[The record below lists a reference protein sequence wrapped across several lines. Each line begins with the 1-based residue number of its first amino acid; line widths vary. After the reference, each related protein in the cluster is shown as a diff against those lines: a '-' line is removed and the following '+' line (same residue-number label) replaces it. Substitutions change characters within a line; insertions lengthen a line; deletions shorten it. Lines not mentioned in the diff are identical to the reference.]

1 MILLSKKEM
10 KMNDDPGLQNIDFA
24 ANIAQFIS
32 LFLLLKDA
40 SNNEIMEEL
49 AHQNKEYL
57 QKIVE
62 QNELIIKLLQK

>member
-1 MILLSKKEM
+1 
-10 KMNDDPGLQNIDFA
+10 MNDNQSLKNLDIA
-24 ANIAQFIS
+24 ANFAQFMS

-49 AHQNKEYL
+49 AHQNKDYL
-57 QKIVE
+57 QKIIE

>member
-1 MILLSKKEM
+1 
-10 KMNDDPGLQNIDFA
+10 MNDNQSLQNLDIA
-24 ANIAQFIS
+24 ANFAQFIS

-49 AHQNKEYL
+49 AHQNKDYL
-57 QKIVE
+57 QKIIE